1 MRMWCG
7 IVLALIAGWF
17 ALRQAMDE
25 QWAVTRPS
33 RAAAAFPASSQA
45 LGMLAIGRVA
55 EAGGVVDERARVL
68 VAQALSRGPAEA
80 LPLAIAGLDAS
91 ASGDLDRARRLM
103 EMARGRD
110 PRLPMVRV
118 WLLNDDARRGDY
130 AALLGE
136 AGPVMRLSASSREQV
151 YAMLA
156 QMSVRPGGAQA
167 LGAALA
173 RQPDWAAPYR
183 QWLAEQR

>member
-55 EAGGVVDERARVL
+55 AAGGVVDEQARSL
-68 VAQALSRGPAEA
+68 AAQALSRGPAEA

-103 EMARGRD
+103 EMACGRD

-130 AALLGE
+130 TAFMGE
-136 AGPVMRLSASSREQV
+136 VGPVIRLVPASRKQV

-156 QMSVRPGGAQA
+156 QISLRPGGARA
-167 LGAALA
+167 LSEALT